1 MIVRSWTAQATRALA
16 PAYTTHLQTH
26 VLPTLRDIAGY
37 AGAMLLQ
44 RDLTDGVE
52 IIVLTYWQSLEAIRA
67 FAGDPI
73 EAAVVAAEAAALLT
87 QFDTRVRH
95 YELVIRDGV

>member
-73 EAAVVAAEAAALLT
+73 EAAALLT

-95 YELVIRDGV
+95 FELVIRVGV